1 MTQSPSGPRR
11 GGLLRVLMG
20 TARFIALL
28 IFGTGM
34 ASLLTET
41 DVITAPGFGQLPGV
55 VGVVVATIAFIA
67 TIAPPVLRGNPR
79 YSAAFWAAIACYLA
93 YLAGIF
99 VAATLGGADPALAAS
114 VVARLATFWYG
125 PIVALSA
132 AIAAVGVL
140 SITQA
145 REHGIRGARW
155 PWERRGE

>member
-20 TARFIALL
+20 TALFIALL

-67 TIAPPVLRGNPR
+67 TIAPPACSRFPSRPR
-79 YSAAFWAAIACYLA
+79 PRR
-93 YLAGIF
+93 
-99 VAATLGGADPALAAS
+99 ATS
-114 VVARLATFWYG
+114 
-125 PIVALSA
+125 PI
-132 AIAAVGVL
+132 
-140 SITQA
+140 
-145 REHGIRGARW
+145 
-155 PWERRGE
+155 RRSNRR

>member
-20 TARFIALL
+20 TALFIALL

-41 DVITAPGFGQLPGV
+41 DVITAPTFGQIPGV
-55 VGVVVATIAFIA
+55 IGVFVATGAFVA

-79 YSAAFWAAIACYLA
+79 YSAAVWAALACYVG

-114 VVARLATFWYG
+114 VVGRLATFWYG
-125 PIVALSA
+125 PIVAIAAALA
-132 AIAAVGVL
+132 AIGVVA
-140 SITQA
+140 ITQA
-145 REHGIRGARW
+145 REHGVRGARW
-155 PWERRGE
+155 PWERHGE